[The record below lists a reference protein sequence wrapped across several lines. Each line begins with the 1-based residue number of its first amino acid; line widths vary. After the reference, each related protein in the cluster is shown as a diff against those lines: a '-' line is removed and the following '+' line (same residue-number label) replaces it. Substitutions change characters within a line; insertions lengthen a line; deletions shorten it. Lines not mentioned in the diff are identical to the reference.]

1 MITHFTYPRKLKCPF
16 QSTPKRGK
24 TTLCFGDSSD
34 FFFPVLKWSPRQ
46 HLVNAHQLPIPNLIL
61 PELYITCQ
69 IVFKKIILIIPAS
82 GLVQSFVQ
90 ELIKTVSN
98 IMSLL
103 WATIKLLRTKIC
115 CSVNKCLLIRFGTR
129 EQQIYYTIKTCCKFL
144 YQKLNSEII
153 KLHDIKQ
160 GTVYSFCHTYIQ
172 VPVSVNRI

>member
-1 MITHFTYPRKLKCPF
+1 M
-16 QSTPKRGK
+16 
-24 TTLCFGDSSD
+24 
-34 FFFPVLKWSPRQ
+34 
-46 HLVNAHQLPIPNLIL
+46 PIPNLIL

-69 IVFKKIILIIPAS
+69 IVFKKIILIPAS
-82 GLVQSFVQ
+82 VLVQSFVQ
-90 ELIKTVSN
+90 ELIKTVPN

-144 YQKLNSEII
+144 CQKLNWEII

-160 GTVYSFCHTYIQ
+160 GTVYSFSHTYIQ
-172 VPVSVNRI
+172 VITVLTVTVILIICKP